1 MRLAISYRMMEATN
15 LGWPCHNA
23 CALPSLSHVGSYE
36 RYKNK
41 NFNSEKSDF
50 FYVIWIEYIKTFL
63 LTHIRFTMATKCI
76 LIQNMTP
83 DSRINNELTLKSI
96 LEKKSIPFKKITCP
110 PDTGNRHRQPH
121 HLQLSSHAFIEFDS
135 DKGISKFATFLN
147 GYSVGFAILR
157 ANIRPAQGTTSD
169 ETKPPSWW
177 DEEAWHDALA
187 VKSNKTHIDVPVG
200 EWPKLESTSSSSSIA
215 SSAVS
220 QDSEKIKPVPRD
232 STYNATRKEYCA
244 YCVRNTHST
253 ENCKVLHY
261 QWKT

>member
-1 MRLAISYRMMEATN
+1 
-15 LGWPCHNA
+15 
-23 CALPSLSHVGSYE
+23 
-36 RYKNK
+36 
-41 NFNSEKSDF
+41 
-50 FYVIWIEYIKTFL
+50 
-63 LTHIRFTMATKCI
+63 MATKCI

-83 DSRINNELTLKSI
+83 DSRINNEITLKSI

-147 GYSVGFAILR
+147 GYPVGFAILR

-177 DEEAWHDALA
+177 DEEEAWHDALA
-187 VKSNKTHIDVPVG
+187 VKNNKPNIDVPVG
-200 EWPKLESTSSSSSIA
+200 EWPKLESMSSSSSIA
-215 SSAVS
+215 SSALS
-220 QDSEKIKPVPRD
+220 QDSTDKIKPVPRD

-244 YCVRNTHST
+244 YCVCNTHSI
-253 ENCKVLHY
+253 EK
-261 QWKT
+261 